1 MLVVVLVMKVHT
13 TSHLAEEQA
22 VLVVQDKDTV
32 NPKPMVPLDLRG
44 HNILEANR
52 QTLVM
57 AVQAVTAA
65 PLEMQE
71 LLVLQAVTAAPIV
84 GATVHQVQV
93 VVPQVEL

>member
-1 MLVVVLVMKVHT
+1 
-13 TSHLAEEQA
+13 
-22 VLVVQDKDTV
+22 
-32 NPKPMVPLDLRG
+32 MVPLDLRV
-44 HNILEANR
+44 HNILDKNR

-57 AVQAVTAA
+57 AVQAVTEE